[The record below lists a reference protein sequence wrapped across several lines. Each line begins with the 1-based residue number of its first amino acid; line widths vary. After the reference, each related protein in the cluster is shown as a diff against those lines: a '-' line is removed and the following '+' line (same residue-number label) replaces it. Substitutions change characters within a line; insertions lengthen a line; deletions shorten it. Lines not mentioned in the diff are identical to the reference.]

1 MAETKQLEKKKSN
14 DNLPTTIKSGK
25 KPNKEKSVV
34 EAKTQTGRNKAPGG
48 GKIGKE
54 EKGGRPGA
62 GRKGLETKNKPKV
75 EKKKGKKKGAK
86 RGCIQKF
93 FRSLGI
99 GVGVIKL
106 SDPRAIES
114 AQALDL
120 KQSDLRMLRMKFD
133 EVDIDGSGQIDA
145 EEFFESV
152 GEHRSPFT
160 DKLFEFIDLDGS
172 GAIEFDE
179 YIRVL
184 STYCMFSK
192 DEILRF
198 CFDCFDVDGSGT
210 IDEKE
215 FIELCKTVNNAAP
228 SFPGNFKR
236 ALEEFDVNEDG
247 LIDYGEFLELDRRYP
262 MVLFPAYRL
271 QDTLQKN
278 SLGEKGWVKVIE
290 RFNRIKRIEDYKA
303 ANGGR
308 LPPDPPLVAI
318 GKLFCPCFF
327 STKATVKVGADL
339 NKAEKKK

>member
-1 MAETKQLEKKKSN
+1 MAEAKQLEKKKSRES
-14 DNLPTTIKSGK
+14 LPTTIKSPSAK
-25 KPNKEKSVV
+25 KPDKEKSAV
-34 EAKTQTGRNKAPGG
+34 EAKSQAGRNKAPGG
-48 GKIGKE
+48 KNNDNGKE
-54 EKGGRPGA
+54 RSV
-62 GRKGLETKNKPKV
+62 RKGLETKTKTKGPERKV
-75 EKKKGKKKGAK
+75 KKKKGGKKSCLQ
-86 RGCIQKF
+86 RFLRQW
-93 FRSLGI
+93 GI

-106 SDPRAIES
+106 SDPRAIEA

-120 KQSDLRMLRMKFD
+120 KQSDLRQLRMKFD

-160 DKLFEFIDLDGS
+160 DKVFDFIDLDGS
-172 GAIEFDE
+172 GTIEFDE
-179 YIRVL
+179 YVRVL

-215 FIELCKTVNNAAP
+215 FVELCKTVNNAAP

-247 LIDYGEFLELDRRYP
+247 LIDYAEFLELDRRYP
-262 MVLFPAYRL
+262 LVLFPAYRL

-278 SLGEKGWVKVIE
+278 SLGEKGWVRVIE
-290 RFNRIKRIEDYKA
+290 KFNKIKRIEEYKA

-308 LPPDPPLVAI
+308 LPPDPPLVAL

-327 STKATVKVGADL
+327 VAKQNVKVGVDL

>member
-1 MAETKQLEKKKSN
+1 M
-14 DNLPTTIKSGK
+14 
-25 KPNKEKSVV
+25 
-34 EAKTQTGRNKAPGG
+34 
-48 GKIGKE
+48 
-54 EKGGRPGA
+54 
-62 GRKGLETKNKPKV
+62 
-75 EKKKGKKKGAK
+75 
-86 RGCIQKF
+86 
-93 FRSLGI
+93 GI

-120 KQSDLRMLRMKFD
+120 KQSDLRQLRMKFD

-160 DKLFEFIDLDGS
+160 DKLFQFIDLDGS
-172 GAIEFDE
+172 GSIEFDE
-179 YIRVL
+179 YVRVL

-215 FIELCKTVNNAAP
+215 FVELCKTVNNAAP

-247 LIDYGEFLELDRRYP
+247 LIDYAEFLELDRRYP
-262 MVLFPAYRL
+262 LVLFP
-271 QDTLQKN
+271 
-278 SLGEKGWVKVIE
+278 
-290 RFNRIKRIEDYKA
+290 
-303 ANGGR
+303 
-308 LPPDPPLVAI
+308 
-318 GKLFCPCFF
+318 
-327 STKATVKVGADL
+327 
-339 NKAEKKK
+339 